1 VQDDSSIIGR
11 MNAVLAH
18 PFTVGFADSLAT
30 VFLIAGVV
38 AFLAFLVLLWMPK
51 VELRAT
57 SASAASRADAVAAA
71 GPPADPR
78 G

>member
-1 VQDDSSIIGR
+1 
-11 MNAVLAH
+11 M
-18 PFTVGFADSLAT
+18 AT
-30 VFLIAGVV
+30 VFLIAGCV
-38 AFLAFLVLLWMPK
+38 AFLAFLVLLLMPK

-71 GPPADPR
+71 GPPPDAR